1 MVLNRGKRRRQS
13 LHQLGRS
20 GRGNQVPPITATVAV
35 TATATGAPGK
45 VVTVT
50 FSEQCVVTGPLP
62 VTTTAGTLGSQTIL
76 STTQVV
82 FMASVEQEGAT
93 ISMPSSPSTARGFS
107 GAQITGFNTLIA
119 AAVCLLKTV
128 SHLRQ
133 LGFSI
138 EALSAGGVETTIID
152 TSQSNSN
159 PNFDATGP
167 GFTLN
172 AVSWLGLTSGDTVTC
187 GGPCSLLTDIQGF
200 PLVLAP
206 ATITVS

>member
-20 GRGNQVPPITATVAV
+20 GRGNQLAPITASVSVAP
-35 TATATGAPGK
+35 TTTGAPGK

-50 FSEQCVVTGPLP
+50 FSDQCVISGPLP
-62 VTTTAGTLGSQTIL
+62 VTTTAGTLGAQTIL
-76 STTQVV
+76 STTQVQWT
-82 FMASVEQEGAT
+82 ASVEQEGAT

-107 GAQITGFNTLIA
+107 GAQITGFSQLIV
-119 AAVCLLKTV
+119 AAVCQLKTV
-128 SHLRQ
+128 NHLRQ

-138 EALSAGGVETTIID
+138 EALSPGGVETTIID
-152 TSQSNSN
+152 TSQSGSN

-172 AVSWLGLTSGDTVTC
+172 AVSWAGLTAGDTVTC
-187 GGPCSLLTDIQGF
+187 GGVCSLLQDSNGN

-206 ATITVS
+206 ATITVT

>member
-1 MVLNRGKRRRQS
+1 MALNRGKRRRQS

-20 GRGNQVPPITATVAV
+20 GRGNQIAPITATVAV
-35 TATATGAPGK
+35 TATGTGAPGK

-50 FSEQCVVTGPLP
+50 FSDQCVLTGPLP
-62 VTTTAGTLGSQTIL
+62 IATTMGTLGAQTIL
-76 STTQVV
+76 SSTQVTM
-82 FMASVEQEGAT
+82 MASVEQEGAT
-93 ISMPSSPSTARGFS
+93 ISMPSAPSTARGFS
-107 GAQITGFNTLIA
+107 GAQITGFSTLIV

-128 SHLRQ
+128 NHLRE

-138 EALSAGGVETTIID
+138 EAVTAGGVETAIID

-172 AVSWLGLTSGDTVTC
+172 AVSWLGLTAGDTVTC
-187 GGPCSLLTDIQGF
+187 AGACSILTDVNGN

-206 ATITVS
+206 ATITVT